1 MITLSYSRFVVV
13 VAILEI
19 MLSDVV
25 LFCVVLYLCLLLLH
39 RLEISNINLNA
50 IAAVEISQKYPGV
63 NS

>member
-39 RLEISNINLNA
+39 SLEISNINLNA